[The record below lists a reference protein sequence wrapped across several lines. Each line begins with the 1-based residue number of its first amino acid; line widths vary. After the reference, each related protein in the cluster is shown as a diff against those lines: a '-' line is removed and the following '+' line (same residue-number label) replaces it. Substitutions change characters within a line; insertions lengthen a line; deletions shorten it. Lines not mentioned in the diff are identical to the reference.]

1 MAPIVDQDFL
11 DNLKDYAFHMG
22 TTMTDELDIYQEFDD
37 ECGTFLNKR
46 FVIEK
51 VLEVNE
57 PPENLSLL
65 DI

>member
-1 MAPIVDQDFL
+1 
-11 DNLKDYAFHMG
+11 
-22 TTMTDELDIYQEFDD
+22 MTVELDIYQEFDD